1 MASIA
6 KDALAA
12 SLQDLYHSK
21 DDDPLADFKVV
32 TEGGDEIKVHSLL
45 MVCRYIHV
53 GGKDKFFFKTNIKY
67 FLGLSFLRSC
77 LGPISGR
84 RERRW

>member
-12 SLQDLYHSK
+12 SLQNLYNSM

-32 TEGGDEIKVHSLL
+32 TKDGDEIKVHSLL
-45 MVCRYIHV
+45 MVCR
-53 GGKDKFFFKTNIKY
+53 
-67 FLGLSFLRSC
+67 
-77 LGPISGR
+77 
-84 RERRW
+84 